1 MSTPRMSLS
10 YPARKRW
17 GTAMSAAALT
27 VIALVMLTPML
38 WMAFASVKLDADL
51 FTRTPLRWPD
61 ELTWDHYA
69 NLFTQFHFG
78 SSFVNSLV
86 IATTTV
92 LLSVVLGGL
101 AAYGFA
107 RYPWRG
113 SGTALGFLMVARMV
127 TPAALVVPLYV
138 IMQTFGLL
146 NSVTGVIVGVTVL
159 NLPFVIWILKPFFET
174 VPKEIE
180 EAAELDGLSPFS
192 VFFRIVLPLATPGI
206 MTAVLYSFLAGWTD
220 LLFPMTFITD
230 SEVMPLTSSL
240 LQMQTGY
247 KIYWGELMAGGI
259 VLTLPAV
266 ILCFALQRY
275 LLRGLRTG
283 Y

>member
-1 MSTPRMSLS
+1 
-10 YPARKRW
+10 
-17 GTAMSAAALT
+17 
-27 VIALVMLTPML
+27 VV
-38 WMAFASVKLDADL
+38 
-51 FTRTPLRWPD
+51 
-61 ELTWDHYA
+61 
-69 NLFTQFHFG
+69 
-78 SSFVNSLV
+78 
-86 IATTTV
+86 
-92 LLSVVLGGL
+92 SVVVGGL
-101 AAYGFA
+101 ASYGFA
-107 RYPWRG
+107 RYPFRG
-113 SGTALGFLMVARMV
+113 SGLALALLMVARMV

-138 IMQTFGLL
+138 IMQTLGLL

-174 VPKEIE
+174 VPREIE
-180 EAAELDGLSPFS
+180 EAAELDGLSPVS
-192 VFFRIVLPLATPGI
+192 VFFRIVLPLARPGI

-230 SEVMPLTSSL
+230 DEVMPLTSSL

-266 ILCFALQRY
+266 VLCFALQRY

>member
-1 MSTPRMSLS
+1 MTLT
-10 YPARKRW
+10 YTARKRL
-17 GTAMSAAALT
+17 GVAMSATVLTAAA
-27 VIALVMLTPML
+27 VAMLVPIG
-38 WMAFASVKLDADL
+38 WMAYTSVKDDADI
-51 FTRTPLRWPD
+51 FTTTPLGRP
-61 ELTWDHYA
+61 ETLTLDHYE

-78 SSFVNSLV
+78 PSFLNSTL
-86 IATTTV
+86 IALATV
-92 LLSVVLGGL
+92 LASVVVGGL

-113 SGTALGFLMVARMV
+113 SGVAMGFLMVARMV
-127 TPAALVVPLYV
+127 TPTALIVPLYI
-138 IMQTFGLL
+138 IMQGLGLL
-146 NSVTGVIVGVTVL
+146 NSVSGVIVGVTVL
-159 NLPFVIWILKPFFET
+159 NLPFVVWILRPFFAS
-174 VPKEIE
+174 VPREVE
-180 EAAELDGLSPFS
+180 EAAELDGLSPFA
-192 VFFRIVLPLATPGI
+192 VFFRIALALALPGI

-230 SEVMPLTSSL
+230 PHAMPLTSSL

-247 KIYWGELMAGGI
+247 KIYWGELMAGGV

-266 ILCFALQRY
+266 VLCFALQRY

>member
-1 MSTPRMSLS
+1 MTIT
-10 YPARKRW
+10 YHARRRL
-17 GTAMSAAALT
+17 GVTASAATLT
-27 VIALVMLTPML
+27 VLGLAMLVPIGWMLFT
-38 WMAFASVKLDADL
+38 SVKPDGDI
-51 FTRTPLRWPD
+51 FTTTPLQLP
-61 ELTWDHYA
+61 EQFTTQHYA
-69 NLFTQFHFG
+69 NLFSQFHFG
-78 SSFVNSLV
+78 PSFVNSTV
-86 IATTTV
+86 IAVVTV
-92 LLSVVLGGL
+92 VLSVVLGGL

-113 SGTALGFLMVARMV
+113 SGIALALLLVARMV

-138 IMQTFGLL
+138 IMQALGLL
-146 NSVTGVIVGVTVL
+146 NSLTGVIVGVTVL

-174 VPKEIE
+174 VPKEVE
-180 EAAELDGLSPFS
+180 EAAELDGLSPFA
-192 VFFRIVLPLATPGI
+192 VFFRMVIPLALPGI
-206 MTAVLYSFLAGWTD
+206 MTAILYSFLAGWTD

-230 SEVMPLTSSL
+230 AEIMPLTSSL

-266 ILCFALQRY
+266 LLCFALQRY

>member
-1 MSTPRMSLS
+1 MTLS
-10 YPARKRW
+10 YAARKRL
-17 GTAMSAAALT
+17 GVNASALVLT
-27 VIALVMLTPML
+27 VVAVLMLLPML
-38 WMAFASVKLDADL
+38 WMAFTSVKPDSAI
-51 FTRTPLRWPD
+51 FSRTPLAWPAAFT
-61 ELTWDHYA
+61 LDHYA
-69 NLFTQFHFG
+69 NLFTRFHFG
-78 SSFVNSLV
+78 TSFVNSTV
-86 IATTTV
+86 IAVVTV
-92 LLSVVLGGL
+92 VVSVVVGGL

-113 SGTALGFLMVARMV
+113 SGLALALLMVARMV

-138 IMQTFGLL
+138 IMQTLGLL

-159 NLPFVIWILKPFFET
+159 NLPFVVWILKPFFET
-174 VPKEIE
+174 VPREIE
-180 EAAELDGLSPFS
+180 EAAELDGLSPFA
-192 VFFRIVLPLATPGI
+192 VFFRIVLPLARPGI
-206 MTAVLYSFLAGWTD
+206 MTAVLFSFLAGWTD

-230 SEVMPLTSSL
+230 DEVMPLTSSL

-266 ILCFALQRY
+266 VLCFALQRY

>member
-1 MSTPRMSLS
+1 MTTS
-10 YPARKRW
+10 YHARKRL
-17 GTAMSAAALT
+17 GVAASSVTLT
-27 VIALVMLTPML
+27 VIAVIMLVPMA
-38 WMAFASVKLDADL
+38 WMAFTSFKPDADI
-51 FTRTPLRWPD
+51 FTTTPLRIP
-61 ELTWDHYA
+61 EAFSFEHYS
-69 NLFTQFHFG
+69 NLFSQFHFG
-78 SSFVNSLV
+78 PSFVNSAIIALATVV
-86 IATTTV
+86 I
-92 LLSVVLGGL
+92 SVGVGGL

-113 SGTALGFLMVARMV
+113 SGVALGVLMVARMV
-127 TPAALVVPLYV
+127 TPAALVVPMYV
-138 IMQTFGLL
+138 IMQSLGLL
-146 NSVTGVIVGVTVL
+146 NSVTAVIVGVTVL

-174 VPKEIE
+174 VPKEVE
-180 EAAELDGLSPFS
+180 EAAELDGLSPFA
-192 VFFRIVLPLATPGI
+192 VFFKIALPLAKPGI

-230 SEVMPLTSSL
+230 AEVMPLTSSL

>member
-1 MSTPRMSLS
+1 MSLT
-10 YPARKRW
+10 YHRRKRIAVAGS
-17 GTAMSAAALT
+17 GTILSVLALLMI
-27 VIALVMLTPML
+27 VPMGWMLYSSLKP
-38 WMAFASVKLDADL
+38 DADI
-51 FTRTPLRWPD
+51 FTTTPLAPPD
-61 ELTWDHYA
+61 ELTLDHYV
-69 NLFTQFHFG
+69 NLFTQFRFG
-78 SSFVNSLV
+78 PSTGNSFL
-86 IATTTV
+86 IALATV
-92 LLSVVLGGL
+92 VLSVLLGGL

-113 SGTALGFLMVARMV
+113 STVALVFLLVARMV

-138 IMQTFGLL
+138 IMDALGIL
-146 NSVTGVIVGVTVL
+146 NSITGVILGATVL

-174 VPKEIE
+174 VPKEVE

-192 VFFRIVLPLATPGI
+192 VFFRVVLPLALPGI
-206 MTAVLYSFLAGWTD
+206 MTAVLYSFLAGWTE

-230 SEVMPLTSSL
+230 PAAMPLTSGL
-240 LQMQTGY
+240 LKMQTGY

-259 VLTLPAV
+259 FLTLPAV

>member
-1 MSTPRMSLS
+1 MTIS
-10 YPARKRW
+10 YAARKRL
-17 GTAMSAAALT
+17 GVNASALVLT
-27 VIALVMLTPML
+27 VVAVVMLLPML
-38 WMAFASVKLDADL
+38 WMALTSIKPDSGIFSK
-51 FTRTPLRWPD
+51 TPLRWP
-61 ELTWDHYA
+61 ESLTFDHYA

-78 SSFVNSLV
+78 TSFVNSTV
-86 IATTTV
+86 IAVVTV
-92 LLSVVLGGL
+92 VVSVVVGGL
-101 AAYGFA
+101 ASYGFA
-107 RYPWRG
+107 RYPFRG
-113 SGTALGFLMVARMV
+113 SGLALALLMVARMV

-138 IMQTFGLL
+138 IMQTLGLL

-174 VPKEIE
+174 VPREIE
-180 EAAELDGLSPFS
+180 EAAELDGLSPVA
-192 VFFRIVLPLATPGI
+192 VFFRIVLPLARPGI

-230 SEVMPLTSSL
+230 DEVMPLTSSL

>member
-1 MSTPRMSLS
+1 MTLS
-10 YPARKRW
+10 HHVRKRL
-17 GTAMSAAALT
+17 GVAASGVVLT
-27 VIALVMLTPML
+27 VIAVFMLTPMV
-38 WMAFASVKLDADL
+38 WMAFTSLKVDADI
-51 FTRTPLRWPD
+51 FTRTPLRMPA
-61 ELTWDHYA
+61 ELTSEHYA
-69 NLFTQFHFG
+69 NLFSQFHFAP
-78 SSFVNSLV
+78 SFVNSAIIALV
-86 IATTTV
+86 TV
-92 LLSVVLGGL
+92 GISVVVGGL

-113 SGTALGFLMVARMV
+113 SGVALGFLLVARMV

-138 IMQTFGLL
+138 IMQAFGLL
-146 NSVTGVIVGVTVL
+146 NTITGVIVGVTVL
-159 NLPFVIWILKPFFET
+159 NLPFVVWILKPFFET
-174 VPKEIE
+174 VPKEVE
-180 EAAELDGLSPFS
+180 EAAELDGLSPFA
-192 VFFRIVLPLATPGI
+192 VFFRIVLPLARPGI
-206 MTAVLYSFLAGWTD
+206 MTAALYSFLAGWTD

-230 SEVMPLTSSL
+230 AEVMPLTSSL

-266 ILCFALQRY
+266 VVCFALQRY

>member
-1 MSTPRMSLS
+1 MTIS
-10 YPARKRW
+10 YAARKRL
-17 GTAMSAAALT
+17 GVNASALVLT
-27 VIALVMLTPML
+27 VVAVVMLLPML
-38 WMAFASVKLDADL
+38 WMAFTSIKPDSGI
-51 FTRTPLRWPD
+51 FSKTPLRWP
-61 ELTWDHYA
+61 ESLTFDHYA

-78 SSFVNSLV
+78 TSFVNSTV
-86 IATTTV
+86 IAVVTV
-92 LLSVVLGGL
+92 VVSVVVGGL
-101 AAYGFA
+101 ASYGFA
-107 RYPWRG
+107 RYPFRG
-113 SGTALGFLMVARMV
+113 SGLALALLMVARMV

-138 IMQTFGLL
+138 IMQTLGLL

-174 VPKEIE
+174 VPREIE
-180 EAAELDGLSPFS
+180 EAAELDGLSPVA
-192 VFFRIVLPLATPGI
+192 VFFRIVLPLARPGI

-230 SEVMPLTSSL
+230 DEVMPLTSSL

-247 KIYWGELMAGGI
+247 KIYWGELMAGGV

>member
-1 MSTPRMSLS
+1 MSMS
-10 YPARKRW
+10 YAARKRI
-17 GTAMSAAALT
+17 GVSASAFVLT
-27 VIALVMLTPML
+27 VIAVVMLLPML
-38 WMAFASVKLDADL
+38 WMAFTSIKPDSAIFSKTPLEWPADL
-51 FTRTPLRWPD
+51 TV
-61 ELTWDHYA
+61 DHYA

-78 SSFVNSLV
+78 TSFVNSMV
-86 IATTTV
+86 IAVVTV
-92 LLSVVLGGL
+92 AVSVVVGGL
-101 AAYGFA
+101 ASYGFA

-113 SGTALGFLMVARMV
+113 SGVALALLMVARMV

-138 IMQTFGLL
+138 IMQTLGLL

-174 VPKEIE
+174 VPREIE
-180 EAAELDGLSPFS
+180 EAAELDGLTPFA
-192 VFFRIVLPLATPGI
+192 VFFRIVLPLARPGI
-206 MTAVLYSFLAGWTD
+206 MTAVLFSFLAGWTD

-230 SEVMPLTSSL
+230 DEVMPLTSSL

-266 ILCFALQRY
+266 VLCFALQRY